1 MRGFQSKA
9 QQYALKL
16 LSYRG
21 RSERE
26 LEERLLKK
34 GVTKSEVSSTIQRFK
49 EIGLIDD
56 MSLAETLKLTALS
69 TKLLSQKGSKRFML
83 GRGIPPD
90 IVDMVFYRHE
100 GTDFDNAM
108 RFVAKKLR
116 VLGNYPPE
124 IARRRLYGLLS
135 RRGYS
140 SETIMKVLRE
150 KNLKEED

>member
-1 MRGFQSKA
+1 M
-9 QQYALKL
+9 KL

-26 LEERLLKK
+26 MEERLLKK
-34 GVTKSEVSSTIQRFK
+34 GVTKPEVSSTIQHFK

-56 MSLAETLKLTALS
+56 VSLAETLKRNALT
-69 TKLLSQKGSKRFML
+69 TRLLSQKGSKRFML

-90 IVDMVFYRHE
+90 IVDMVFDRDE
-100 GTDFDNAM
+100 DTDFDNASI
-108 RFVAKKLR
+108 FVAKKLR

-124 IARRRLYGLLS
+124 IARRKLYGLLS